1 MRMRSTEEIV
11 WAVHVQAS
19 ELRHR
24 QANVRLLL
32 SGGACGVLSMM
43 LLAAVGSFG
52 GLWHKALTES
62 YAGASLLGDSAGGY
76 ILVAVAAFML
86 GVIVTVILKHSQNNK
101 TARESKQDTH
111 QDHAGNAWFLDD
123 EELFMAAGGKIIQ
136 ENKDNQRRKE

>member
-1 MRMRSTEEIV
+1 MRSTEEIV

-52 GLWHKALTES
+52 GPLTES